1 MKDFTCEDCPYID
14 EIYVPPLLVE
24 DSDILFVGQNPGA
37 TEQKHGIPF
46 HPEGASGALLKK
58 YTDELPVKFS
68 ITNTL
73 KCGTPNNK
81 TPTTKEINRCRHRL
95 ISEIEKVSPKLI
107 VTLGKPAMVAVTGE
121 NSPILKNNGKILR
134 GEGIPV
140 LICVHPSFVIRG
152 KDAKI
157 FEKGILPAL
166 KYFEENVVISHKV
179 LDTIPPT
186 DIEVGFD
193 IETSSLRPQ
202 FGDLRCFAVS
212 DGNKAV
218 FVEVEDE

>member
-1 MKDFTCEDCPYID
+1 MKDSTCKDCPYID

-37 TEQKHGIPF
+37 TEQKSGIPS
-46 HPEGASGALLKK
+46 HPKGASGALLKK
-58 YTDELPVKFS
+58 YTDTLPVKFS
-68 ITNTL
+68 ITNAL
-73 KCGTPNNK
+73 KCGTPNK
-81 TPTTKEINRCRHRL
+81 KAPTTKEINRCKHRL
-95 ISEIEKVSPKLI
+95 IEEIKQLKPKLI

-121 NSPILKNNGKILR
+121 NSPILKSNGKIFR

-140 LICVHPSFVIRG
+140 LVCVHPSFVVRG
-152 KDAKI
+152 KDEKI

-166 KYFEENVVISHKV
+166 KYFEENAVIDFKV
-179 LDTIPPT
+179 LDTIPAT

-202 FGDLRCFAVS
+202 LGEIKCFSVS

-218 FVEVEDE
+218 FVEVEE